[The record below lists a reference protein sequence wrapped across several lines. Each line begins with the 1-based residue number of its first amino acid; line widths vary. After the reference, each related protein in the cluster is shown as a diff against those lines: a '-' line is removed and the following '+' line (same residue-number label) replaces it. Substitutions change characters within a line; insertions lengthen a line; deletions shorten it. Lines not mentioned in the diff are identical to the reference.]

1 MFFLLEKV
9 HHLMPSL
16 DISHVNRSR
25 SKRALLFVLL
35 EKQSKSVLLG
45 PTLEPPHWPIIFV
58 VYGTRT
64 FESVGLSRLPFAFW
78 WRVRQ
83 PLVEHN
89 DSSYTFSMW
98 WWESDY
104 HVMFQAKRVF
114 AYLFCS
120 SELNYL
126 NIRFKIRGKRKNNN
140 LMSLEFFFFFFF

>member
-64 FESVGLSRLPFAFW
+64 FESVGAVTFTIRI
-78 WRVRQ
+78 
-83 PLVEHN
+83 LV
-89 DSSYTFSMW
+89 TC
-98 WWESDY
+98 
-104 HVMFQAKRVF
+104 QATTGG
-114 AYLFCS
+114 AQ
-120 SELNYL
+120 
-126 NIRFKIRGKRKNNN
+126 
-140 LMSLEFFFFFFF
+140 